1 MKFIERE
8 IRYPD
13 GSFETIKVSVSRVE
27 KEISRLIKR
36 DKEMLDI
43 LAKL

>member
-1 MKFIERE
+1 METLEKEVIFVDGTIEK
-8 IRYPD
+8 IRVPI
-13 GSFETIKVSVSRVE
+13 SKVE
-27 KEISRLIKR
+27 KEISRLVKR